1 MLISKMVKPPEVTIK
16 ENEEG
21 HLVRV
26 EEEDT
31 DELVPGPGS
40 LPMSM
45 PRCSTR

>member
-1 MLISKMVKPPEVTIK
+1 MVKPPEVTIK

-31 DELVPGPGS
+31 DELVSSFFEGDLS
-40 LPMSM
+40 V